1 LCPKKI
7 PSFSS
12 FLCSGPASLPHPL
25 TQLPTNQLLR
35 LCFCSLT
42 AQIFLISWS
51 AVTPPHNKPVFVL
64 ISDPA
69 VTVSSR
75 LDSHPSRSL
84 IPSCLTTPPKIMTLS
99 FFFVFLYYSI
109 DKKKVGF
116 FSTLQSWVVFVF
128 FVFGW
133 LEKDGK

>member
-1 LCPKKI
+1 
-7 PSFSS
+7 
-12 FLCSGPASLPHPL
+12 
-25 TQLPTNQLLR
+25 
-35 LCFCSLT
+35 
-42 AQIFLISWS
+42 
-51 AVTPPHNKPVFVL
+51 
-64 ISDPA
+64 
-69 VTVSSR
+69 
-75 LDSHPSRSL
+75 
-84 IPSCLTTPPKIMTLS
+84 MTLS